1 MVDGFRVVSRE
12 VIKVALRDERR
23 YLKALGQEG
32 EDEAATL
39 YPDGF
44 SAEASQLKLN
54 MLVMDVPALAE
65 KPKEV
70 DFSDRYIEK

>member
-1 MVDGFRVVSRE
+1 MVGGFCVVSRE

-23 YLKALGQEG
+23 YLRALGQEG
-32 EDEAATL
+32 EEEAVTL

-44 SAEASQLKLN
+44 SVEASQLKLN
-54 MLVMDVPALAE
+54 MLVMDVPALVE